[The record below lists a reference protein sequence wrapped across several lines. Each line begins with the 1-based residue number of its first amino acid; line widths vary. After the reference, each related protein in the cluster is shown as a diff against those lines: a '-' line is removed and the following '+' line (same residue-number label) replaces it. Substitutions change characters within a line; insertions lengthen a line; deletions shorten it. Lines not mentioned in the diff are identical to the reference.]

1 MNKRTKIVCTMG
13 PACDDENILREMI
26 LSGMNVA
33 RFNFS
38 HGSHEEHH
46 ERMERVKRI
55 SRELD
60 IPVGILLDTKAPRS
74 APASLRAM
82 PRSRLLPA
90 ARSR

>member
-60 IPVGILLDTKAPRS
+60 IPVGILLDTKGPDRT
-74 APASLRAM
+74 ASLRAM

-90 ARSR
+90 ARLR